1 MKTSEVAQTI
11 TNLLLNLRSSAI
23 VEHASATVPGHETI
37 HLTTREPFT
46 EGGQIDTFKITI
58 ERQR

>member
-11 TNLLLNLRSSAI
+11 TNPLLNLRSSAI
-23 VEHASATVPGHETI
+23 VEHEQTMVGTETI

-46 EGGQIDTFKITI
+46 EGGQIDTFKITVT
-58 ERQR
+58 RQR